1 MLSPVA
7 RAIPCIPVKARQ
19 CHRVPGTLIPL
30 RQATFWLAVI
40 HAVASSSHG
49 MLAPVA
55 LSTPQP
61 LSLHRDN
68 VLTRRAVALHPT
80 TAFANQTAQTL
91 LRACDPHSKPTP
103 AMSPTS
109 CMTPRVSPSDT
120 SSVTQPHHV
129 QLCFFFFSI
138 PPPSSLS
145 RPSTR
150 CSLGP
155 ETQRERDQP
164 LSAPSCTEKKVL
176 RSRSCTASCTGLVT
190 PRWLRHPRACWRQ

>member
-7 RAIPCIPVKARQ
+7 RAIPCIPAKARQ

-68 VLTRRAVALHPT
+68 VPTRRAVALHPT

-109 CMTPRVSPSDT
+109 CMTPRVSPPDT

-129 QLCFFFFSI
+129 QLCFFFFFPS
-138 PPPSSLS
+138 PLLPPS
-145 RPSTR
+145 
-150 CSLGP
+150 LG
-155 ETQRERDQP
+155 RALGVLWGRKRSERGISPYQHRA
-164 LSAPSCTEKKVL
+164 APKRKFLEVA
-176 RSRSCTASCTGLVT
+176 RVR
-190 PRWLRHPRACWRQ
+190 RHAQGW